1 MTIFGD
7 IVSKLLRSARLDAC
21 IVSPEP
27 APETAAATVST
38 DAPFPAPTPLSGVDV
53 AAVLDARVRES
64 GRALDWRRSLTDLLA
79 ALDVDDGLAQHSRL
93 AGELGCNGPID
104 DPATIERL
112 HGKLMH
118 ALAANGGKVPPPF
131 H

>member
-1 MTIFGD
+1 
-7 IVSKLLRSARLDAC
+7 VLRSARLDAC

-27 APETAAATVST
+27 APDPAAATVST

-79 ALDVDDGLAQHSRL
+79 ALDVDDGLAQRSRL
-93 AGELGCNGPID
+93 AGELGCNGTIV
-104 DPATIERL
+104 DPATIVRL